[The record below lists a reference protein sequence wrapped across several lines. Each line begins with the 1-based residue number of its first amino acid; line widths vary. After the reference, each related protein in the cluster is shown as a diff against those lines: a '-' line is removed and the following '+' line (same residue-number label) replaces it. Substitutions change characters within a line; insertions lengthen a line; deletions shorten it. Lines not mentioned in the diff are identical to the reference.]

1 MAWSTVHWS
10 PSKDEL
16 DLTADLSSPVPC
28 CKGGQK
34 RVAQSIG
41 DLKAQQKKKKKMD
54 GKNEKPNTEELKAIC
69 DGKIIENDD
78 GDDDDGV
85 IENVN
90 GIEDLKL
97 DKESKVTREPKT
109 KCEIKS
115 TKTVDG
121 ETQCVPYASKNGDGQ
136 TECVSKASKKVDG
149 ETECVSK
156 ASKKVDGE
164 AKSVFKASKKAGGET
179 KYVSKVV
186 KNVDGKTKCVSKASK
201 NVNGKEKNKKG
212 DEKNAFNGLDET
224 SIKKKM
230 EVSTNS

>member
-34 RVAQSIG
+34 RAAQSIG
-41 DLKAQQKKKKKMD
+41 DLKAQQKKKKMD
-54 GKNEKPNTEELKAIC
+54 GKKEKPNTEELKAIC

-97 DKESKVTREPKT
+97 DKESKVTGEPKT

-121 ETQCVPYASKNGDGQ
+121 ETQCVPYASKNVDGE
-136 TECVSKASKKVDG
+136 TKCVSKASKR
-149 ETECVSK
+149 
-156 ASKKVDGE
+156 VDGE